1 MVPCLLFMVV
11 LSPWGWAI
19 RQPLDMVVSQGQ
31 PLTLNC
37 SLSTTQFMT
46 MYWYKQAMGK
56 DARLQ
61 LVMFSTEG
69 SSANVEKPFE
79 GVGSAYVEQL
89 PFLTGSQGH
98 SLVLQCTLKQSNCD
112 RMFWYRQR
120 GSRELEGLFYS
131 YGDQLVNFTA
141 ELLTAQRS
149 NKNWELKW
157 NKLSQSDSAVYYC
170 ACSTAQ

>member
-1 MVPCLLFMVV
+1 ETQLGDTTAGMWRHLLPVLLIWVP
-11 LSPWGWAI
+11 
-19 RQPLDMVVSQGQ
+19 
-31 PLTLNC
+31 
-37 SLSTTQFMT
+37 
-46 MYWYKQAMGK
+46 
-56 DARLQ
+56 
-61 LVMFSTEG
+61 
-69 SSANVEKPFE
+69 

-89 PFLTGSQGH
+89 PFQTGSQGH

-112 RMFWYRQR
+112 SMFWYRQR

-157 NKLSQSDSAVYYC
+157 TKLSQSDSAVYYC
-170 ACSTAQ
+170 ACST

>member
-1 MVPCLLFMVV
+1 MFAHCFCFLPIFSAHHSL
-11 LSPWGWAI
+11 W
-19 RQPLDMVVSQGQ
+19 VSLHSF
-31 PLTLNC
+31 LTC
-37 SLSTTQFMT
+37 SLSLSLFVLSLS
-46 MYWYKQAMGK
+46 
-56 DARLQ
+56 ARFCHVVSDFL
-61 LVMFSTEG
+61 
-69 SSANVEKPFE
+69 P

-89 PFLTGSQGH
+89 PFLTGSQGQ

-112 RMFWYRQR
+112 SMFWYRQR

-149 NKNWELKW
+149 NKNWDLKW
-157 NKLSQSDSAVYYC
+157 SKLSRSDSAVYYC